1 MLFQKNPYLPPER
14 SLEIPREQGVLK
26 VEILEATYE
35 AKLEFP
41 GEREG
46 AKQNN
51 LPWGEYGY
59 FLELHN
65 TNLDILG

>member
-1 MLFQKNPYLPPER
+1 MCGSRNYPYYSHGR
-14 SLEIPREQGVLK
+14 SLEIPRGRGDLK
-26 VEILEATYE
+26 AELLEGQCK

-41 GEREG
+41 GG
-46 AKQNN
+46 VWGCKTKN

-65 TNLDILG
+65 V